1 VVLQER
7 GACCVVR
14 GQFAANDPPQDTT
27 EWGASAAG
35 PYARAE
41 GGLAVAAEGIVADP
55 DKLDIGYRG
64 LGVRS
69 GGEDSLCLSLGGT
82 QCIDC
87 QR

>member
-1 VVLQER
+1 MVLQER
-7 GACCVVR
+7 GAYCVVR

-27 EWGASAAG
+27 EWG
-35 PYARAE
+35 
-41 GGLAVAAEGIVADP
+41 LAVAAEGIVADL